1 MFKHHDYGMKVLAY
15 SCVTPGYDKKVD
27 DGRLYVTPPK
37 EICERF
43 NNTRMIARMA
53 KALPHLFLDTKNI
66 DACLWIDSNIQFTS
80 RYSAE
85 MLVAEYFLE
94 TQHCGVF
101 AHTERSSIDQEILAV
116 NSNKLDYPNLTSQH
130 AGRTGKLAWTGI
142 LYRTFTPDV
151 IKANNRW
158 WAEMSTKSSRDQL
171 SFPYIFSNLVEYKS
185 NPDLEKLGE
194 NCWRNNTRWFKTSTH
209 RDKQNF

>member
-1 MFKHHDYGMKVLAY
+1 MKVLAY
-15 SCVTPGYDKKVD
+15 SCVTQGYDKKVD
-27 DGRLYVTPPK
+27 DGRLYVTPPN

-66 DACLWIDSNIQFTS
+66 DACLWIDSNIQFTT

-85 MLVAEYFLE
+85 MLVGEYFLE
-94 TQHCGVF
+94 TQHCGAF
-101 AHTERSSIDQEILAV
+101 AHTARSTIDQEVLAV
-116 NSNKLDYPNLTSQH
+116 NSNKLDHPSLTAEH
-130 AGRTGKLAWTGI
+130 LGCKGKLAWTGI
-142 LYRTFTPDV
+142 LYRTFTRDV

-158 WAEMSTKSSRDQL
+158 WAEISTKSSRDQL
-171 SFPYIFSNLVEYKS
+171 SFPYAFESLVDYKT

-194 NCWRNNTRWFKTSTH
+194 GCWRNNTRWFQTRH
-209 RDKQNF
+209 LHKQNF